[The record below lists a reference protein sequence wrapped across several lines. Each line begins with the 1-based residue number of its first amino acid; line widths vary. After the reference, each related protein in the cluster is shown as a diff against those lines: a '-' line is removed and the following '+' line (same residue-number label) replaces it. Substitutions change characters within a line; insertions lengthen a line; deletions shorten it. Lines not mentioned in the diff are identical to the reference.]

1 MFAKI
6 RQRPGGLEQMQL
18 STDQGAPACLV
29 MTRLALPVGL
39 VFGTKSGDGRP
50 LNPTVM
56 EDAGRHGVHAQ
67 DLWAW
72 ETSGT
77 AVIEPA
83 ATGNPNGG
91 LFTVLCTILVPSDH
105 ILLWI
110 LYRHTARQYGAR
122 RGRVRQRSRHSP
134 EAAPGSHEHS
144 TADTRSRRG
153 RCCASTE
160 YCRGPS
166 CLLGPESGLP
176 APGPHTGRNSA
187 RIGTQGL
194 RREAGRMPAE
204 EGERRTVIVVQK

>member
-1 MFAKI
+1 MQAWLRADRICDQRPEVFAQV

-83 ATGNPNGG
+83 ASSNPNGG

-110 LYRHTARQYGAR
+110 LYAAQCVSIARGV
-122 RGRVRQRSRHSP
+122 G
-134 EAAPGSHEHS
+134 ELDNE
-144 TADTRSRRG
+144 ADTHLRRPRARMNTPPQIRVVVEG
-153 RCCASTE
+153 GVVHRQSIAGVHHA
-160 YCRGPS
+160 CRGPS
-166 CLLGPESGLP
+166 QVSRLRALILAEI
-176 APGPHTGRNSA
+176 PHELE
-187 RIGTQGL
+187 L
-194 RREAGRMPAE
+194 RA
-204 EGERRTVIVVQK
+204 